1 MDEDNSDIDD
11 QKNFKEMIKKI
22 ENNPINKKYEKLLE
36 LIETSINN
44 IKNKSINEILYQ
56 SLTIFFEIIQKI
68 NYKKLAILKNKL
80 CMLFHK
86 LHQLSFFNL
95 LITYCH
101 FIEKISTNI
110 YSKKSEFKF
119 NPSEDLLFK
128 VIYDKILN
136 KKLEHKIF
144 SLKIFSSSEI
154 KFIFLKNILEKLVY
168 DNLDPF
174 AEYSI
179 IPGPYQDGY
188 EIIINMRDNY
198 LILNDESNQKDSIQE
213 MKSLFKKY
221 GINENYINWWKNN
234 SYSRQNLNYD
244 ILEEKEKKNIDL
256 EHKEYFNNEN
266 KTRIVGQNKENF
278 GFMKKNL
285 KKQEINIKNNFRLI
299 NKNFSNFKLSFN
311 DLKKI
316 LLSVPNLSFKIK
328 DIYPY
333 GSISQLTQNIN
344 SDYEMSII
352 TDNYSSLKNS
362 DIKMAFDKI
371 SNYIE
376 INKKNEYKIE
386 GIRTTK
392 RAILLIIKDL
402 KYNINIEINFNNIFS
417 ILNSNLIYKYITYDA
432 RVLILVNTI
441 KDWSKIKGINSN
453 HEGFMSSYCYTLL
466 TIFFL
471 QRIRNP
477 LLPIIHSNYN
487 YQKITISDNE
497 YFIEKNLLS
506 PEKSFKNFK
515 SKNKEDTITTLLL
528 KFFVFYLYLFN
539 ENDYCIDICNFKLT
553 FRYNEAKY
561 LNYLEE
567 RNKISVYCF
576 IDMFDYTYNP
586 GSYMDRNSTPHKL
599 YVKKLKK
606 SLIQLLNGEDNLLK
620 PDYEI
625 DYLTE
630 K

>member
-234 SYSRQNLNYD
+234 SYARQVQNYD
-244 ILEEKEKKNIDL
+244 ITEEKEKENNI
-256 EHKEYFNNEN
+256 NNNAN
-266 KTRIVGQNKENF
+266 KIIDR
-278 GFMKKNL
+278 KKNEEIIKLIIEQKKEKFNGIIKSL
-285 KKQEINIKNNFRLI
+285 KKQEINIKNNFKLT
-299 NKNFSNFKLSFN
+299 NKNFSHFRESFKNLKHIILSIVS
-311 DLKKI
+311 LK
-316 LLSVPNLSFKIK
+316 NKIK

-344 SDYEMSII
+344 SDYEISLI
-352 TDNYSSLKNS
+352 TENYSNIELSE
-362 DIKMAFDKI
+362 
-371 SNYIE
+371 IE
-376 INKKNEYKIE
+376 IILKEISSLLENNYKNEYKIN
-386 GIRTTK
+386 GIRKTRRTY
-392 RAILLIIKDL
+392 LLLLTDKSLD
-402 KYNINIEINFNNIFS
+402 INIEINCNNIFS

-432 RVLILVNTI
+432 RVLILINTI

-453 HEGFMSSYCYTLL
+453 HEGYMSSYCYTLM

-471 QRIRNP
+471 QRIKKP
-477 LLPIIHSNYN
+477 LLPIINSKINYN
-487 YQKITISDNE
+487 PIIINKKE
-497 YFIEKNLLS
+497 YFLEKNLLQ
-506 PEKSFKNFK
+506 PELIFKNFK
-515 SKNKEDTITTLLL
+515 TTNKEDTITTLLL

-539 ENDYCIDICNFKLT
+539 ERD
-553 FRYNEAKY
+553 
-561 LNYLEE
+561 
-567 RNKISVYCF
+567 
-576 IDMFDYTYNP
+576 
-586 GSYMDRNSTPHKL
+586 
-599 YVKKLKK
+599 
-606 SLIQLLNGEDNLLK
+606 
-620 PDYEI
+620 
-625 DYLTE
+625 
-630 K
+630 